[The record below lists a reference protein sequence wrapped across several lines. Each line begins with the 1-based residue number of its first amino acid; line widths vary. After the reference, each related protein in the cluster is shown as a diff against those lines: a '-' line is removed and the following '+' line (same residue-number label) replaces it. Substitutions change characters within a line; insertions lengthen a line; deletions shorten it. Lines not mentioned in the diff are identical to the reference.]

1 MSVLK
6 ITNLHATVAG
16 QEILRGV
23 DLEVRSGEVHALMGP
38 NGSGKSTLSHV
49 LMGRGDYAVTGGSV
63 TIDGDELLDLPTH
76 ERAARGLFLALQYP
90 VELPG
95 VRLDDF
101 LAAALHGQGRDADD
115 LRARVATEAD
125 RLGVAAQFLER
136 GLNVEFSGGEQ
147 KRAETLQLAVLR
159 PKFAVLDEIDS
170 GLDVDALRDVARRV
184 EAMTTEDDL
193 GVLAITHYARLLD
206 ELRPDVV
213 HVLMGG
219 RVVQT
224 GGPELAQQLE
234 ETGYEGLAA
243 ALGVETAVEVAAA
256 RRSLRRPARL
266 LGHPIVPGPGRPRQV
281 VLECVRERF
290 ESRTHSELRQD
301 VLDVRAHGRIRDV
314 HVVREL
320 PPALA
325 LQHALEHLAF
335 RGGEEAE
342 QVLGSRRL
350 LCDSVVRSVAV
361 RGRSA
366 LASRAT
372 FGSGCPPP
380 WARSTMLTI

>member
-1 MSVLK
+1 MSVLQVEG
-6 ITNLHATVAG
+6 LRATVAG

-49 LMGRGDYAVTGGSV
+49 LMGRGDYEVTGGSV
-63 TIDGDELLDLPTH
+63 TIDGEELLGRPTH
-76 ERAARGLFLALQYP
+76 ERAALGLFLALQYP

-95 VRLDDF
+95 VRVDDF
-101 LAAALHGQGRDADD
+101 LEAALLGQGREDPAV
-115 LRARVATEAD
+115 RARVATEAE
-125 RLGVAAQFLER
+125 RLGVAQRFLDR

-159 PKFAVLDEIDS
+159 PKFAILDEIDS

-224 GGPELAQQLE
+224 GGPELASQLE
-234 ETGYEGLAA
+234 DTGYEGLAEE
-243 ALGVETAVEVAAA
+243 LGVAPTVDVASTADPFAD
-256 RRSLRRPARL
+256 P
-266 LGHPIVPGPGRPRQV
+266 LG
-281 VLECVRERF
+281 F
-290 ESRTHSELRQD
+290 
-301 VLDVRAHGRIRDV
+301 
-314 HVVREL
+314 
-320 PPALA
+320 
-325 LQHALEHLAF
+325 
-335 RGGEEAE
+335 
-342 QVLGSRRL
+342 
-350 LCDSVVRSVAV
+350 
-361 RGRSA
+361 
-366 LASRAT
+366 
-372 FGSGCPPP
+372 
-380 WARSTMLTI
+380 